1 MVSMVWSLYCLV
13 SLVGL
18 IGFLGCHGSS
28 ELSQELLTAEAACQ
42 LIET

>member
-18 IGFLGCHGSS
+18 IRFLGCHGSS